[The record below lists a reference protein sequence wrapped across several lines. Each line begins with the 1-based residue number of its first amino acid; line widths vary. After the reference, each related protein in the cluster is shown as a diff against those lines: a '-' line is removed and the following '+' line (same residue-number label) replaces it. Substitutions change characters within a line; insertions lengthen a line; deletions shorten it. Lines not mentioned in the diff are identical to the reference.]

1 MSQSQSLSVREELA
15 SIVLRLRSKGL
26 CDASLITA
34 LEQTPRRSFV
44 TAEWVDIAYK
54 NTIIPIECGEY
65 IERLDEQLMVIS
77 ALNLAKKHRVLEVGT
92 GSGFTAALMARLAGR
107 ITTLERYKQLCDLAR
122 QRFHQLKLDNV
133 VLRQMDGSRV
143 VSGSGPFDRVVLW
156 CSISKEPQEFLDLLS
171 SEGTL
176 IAAVGPDDSSQILV
190 RYVKTGSRF
199 ERMDMF
205 KVRFQPFIEGVSAK
219 L

>member
-1 MSQSQSLSVREELA
+1 MDQSKSLSVREELA

-26 CDASLITA
+26 CDVALIAA

-44 TAEWVDIAYK
+44 HAQWVDIAYK
-54 NTIIPIECGEY
+54 NTVIPIECGEY

-92 GSGFTAALMARLAGR
+92 GSGYTTALMARLAGR
-107 ITTLERYKQLCDLAR
+107 VTTMERYKQLCDLAR
-122 QRFHQLKLDNV
+122 QRFHQLKLDNI
-133 VLRQMDGSRV
+133 VLRQMDGSRA
-143 VSGSGPFDRVVLW
+143 VSGSGPFDRIVMW
-156 CSISKEPQEFLDLLS
+156 CSMPEEPQQFLDLLS

-176 IAAVGPDDSSQILV
+176 IAAIGPNDASQTLV